1 MVLSTEFTYWQGA
14 SAAAKYTDP
23 SRIAAA
29 VVAGIG
35 FLAGGAIFREGMTVR
50 GLTTAAGLWLVTA
63 IGLCAGAGMFLTS
76 GSVTL
81 LGLFALAALRYL
93 EDTRE
98 GRRLTVELSSP
109 LDDLAGLEQQLDD
122 LDVTLDVI
130 SEERVAEPSWKQILL
145 LEIRSKRRTDF
156 DRVVSRLCAAP
167 SVRRVQLC
175 RLHQDSQPP

>member
-1 MVLSTEFTYWQGA
+1 MLSHAEIGLRLIAGALLSATIGYEREARARAAGLRTHLLAGLSAATFMVLSTEFTYWQGA

-109 LDDLAGLEQQLDD
+109 LDDLAGLEQ
-122 LDVTLDVI
+122 
-130 SEERVAEPSWKQILL
+130 
-145 LEIRSKRRTDF
+145 
-156 DRVVSRLCAAP
+156 
-167 SVRRVQLC
+167 
-175 RLHQDSQPP
+175 